1 MVFVSFWAEIFF
13 VSVLLLQ
20 LGLNSSLTKVG
31 RYNFPIII
39 KEVGYQ
45 TIFILLILLLLFWNS
60 KAAIYSTGGMLV
72 FNSAIK
78 WLKFFSVGL
87 SIITVYMLIPILRSL
102 RLNFYE
108 VFLFVIFSILSLLLL
123 ISSTNLLSFYI
134 VLEMQTISFYV
145 LSAYSRKSSF
155 SSEAGLKYFIA
166 GSFMSGCF
174 LLGTV
179 LIFSVLGTLSLNEIS
194 TLLLFKVNHIIASEL
209 LFVGVLLIL
218 STLLFKLACAP
229 FHIWAP
235 DVYEGAPLSS
245 SLIFA
250 IIPKLGIIYFF
261 NKFLVSLGFFLTVF
275 QPILLLVGVFSCLLG
290 TLFSLNQLRLKRL
303 LVYSSIAQVGF
314 IVAGLALNSVSAFN
328 AVFIFLVIYLLTS
341 VLVWGNL
348 AVFYYFEAKS
358 SSFFALK
365 PAVLQLTSLSGLFTK
380 NKAWATS
387 LLLTFFSLA
396 GIPPLTGFLVKVLIL
411 LELNLSDNYLV
422 SSLLIVISSLS
433 VFYYLRFIKSII
445 FEPTQL
451 HSKTTSGFQIIFH
464 DSCLSKIYFI
474 FSGLLFCLVIIFFF
488 PTNLYV
494 FCTYISFYT
503 FF

>member
-1 MVFVSFWAEIFF
+1 
-13 VSVLLLQ
+13 
-20 LGLNSSLTKVG
+20 
-31 RYNFPIII
+31 
-39 KEVGYQ
+39 
-45 TIFILLILLLLFWNS
+45 
-60 KAAIYSTGGMLV
+60 MLV

-87 SIITVYMLIPILRSL
+87 SIITVYVLIPILRSL

-261 NKFLVSLGFFLTVF
+261 NKFLVLGIIMHKKKDHLEV
-275 QPILLLVGVFSCLLG
+275 
-290 TLFSLNQLRLKRL
+290 NQD
-303 LVYSSIAQVGF
+303 
-314 IVAGLALNSVSAFN
+314 
-328 AVFIFLVIYLLTS
+328 
-341 VLVWGNL
+341 
-348 AVFYYFEAKS
+348 
-358 SSFFALK
+358 
-365 PAVLQLTSLSGLFTK
+365 
-380 NKAWATS
+380 S
-387 LLLTFFSLA
+387 LLKICF
-396 GIPPLTGFLVKVLIL
+396 V
-411 LELNLSDNYLV
+411 DC
-422 SSLLIVISSLS
+422 
-433 VFYYLRFIKSII
+433 YY
-445 FEPTQL
+445 
-451 HSKTTSGFQIIFH
+451 
-464 DSCLSKIYFI
+464 
-474 FSGLLFCLVIIFFF
+474 
-488 PTNLYV
+488 
-494 FCTYISFYT
+494 
-503 FF
+503 